1 MTNRRS
7 VRTAAPRAL
16 VVALV
21 LTGCAGTTPQPGPA
35 ATVGPTTAAATPAPG
50 SPTTAEDTTARE
62 RSTTVRLTAIGDS
75 LTGSDG
81 DLAGGDFGPGTW
93 LHHALGPADG
103 GSVEWVGG
111 WAVPGATT
119 AVMRAQAV
127 PRPDADVLVVL
138 AGTNDIAL
146 GVPAEEIAA
155 NVEAIVATVGAP
167 RVILASV
174 PPIEWAPDL
183 APRHNA
189 DLEALARE
197 HGWEFADVA
206 ADLRRGDGW
215 APGMSDDGVH
225 PTEAGYAVLG
235 RALREAL
242 LP

>member
-1 MTNRRS
+1 M
-7 VRTAAPRAL
+7 
-16 VVALV
+16 
-21 LTGCAGTTPQPGPA
+21 
-35 ATVGPTTAAATPAPG
+35 
-50 SPTTAEDTTARE
+50 
-62 RSTTVRLTAIGDS
+62 RLTAIGDS

-81 DLAGGDFGPGTW
+81 DLAGDDFGAGTW
-93 LHHALGPADG
+93 LSHALGPGEDG
-103 GSVEWVGG
+103 RSVEWVGG

-155 NVEAIVATVGAP
+155 NIEAIVATVGAP
-167 RVILASV
+167 RVVVASV

-206 ADLRRGDGW
+206 ADLWRGDGW

-242 LP
+242 LSRR

>member
-1 MTNRRS
+1 MATRRS
-7 VRTAAPRAL
+7 ARTPAVRAL
-16 VVALV
+16 VAVLALV
-21 LTGCAGTTPQPGPA
+21 AGGCAGTATPDSGTTMPE
-35 ATVGPTTAAATPAPG
+35 TGPTTTAPPG
-50 SPTTAEDTTARE
+50 SSAGSATARE

-81 DLAGGDFGPGTW
+81 DLAGDDFGPGTW
-93 LHHALGPADG
+93 LPHVLGAGEDG
-103 GSVEWVGG
+103 SSVEWVGG

-119 AVMRAQAV
+119 AVMRAQAE

-155 NVEAIVATVGAP
+155 NIEAIVATVGAP
-167 RVILASV
+167 RVIVASV

-189 DLEALARE
+189 ALEALARG

-206 ADLRRGDGW
+206 AGLRRGDGW
-215 APGMSDDGVH
+215 VPGMSDDGVH

-242 LP
+242 LR

>member
-1 MTNRRS
+1 MARRRS
-7 VRTAAPRAL
+7 ARTPAARAL
-16 VVALV
+16 LAALA
-21 LTGCAGTTPQPGPA
+21 LTGCAGTTTPE
-35 ATVGPTTAAATPAPG
+35 TGPTTTPPG
-50 SPTTAEDTTARE
+50 SPSTAGSATAQE
-62 RSTTVRLTAIGDS
+62 RSATVRLTAIGDS

-81 DLAGGDFGPGTW
+81 DLAGDDFGPGTW
-93 LHHALGPADG
+93 LSHALGPGEDG
-103 GSVEWVGG
+103 RSVEWVGG

-119 AVMRAQAV
+119 DVMRAQAE
-127 PRPDADVLVVL
+127 PHPDADVLVVL

-146 GVPAEEIAA
+146 GVPAEEIGA
-155 NVEAIVATVGAP
+155 NIEAIVATVGAP
-167 RVILASV
+167 RVIVASV

-189 DLEALARE
+189 ALEALARE

-215 APGMSDDGVH
+215 GPGMSDDGVH